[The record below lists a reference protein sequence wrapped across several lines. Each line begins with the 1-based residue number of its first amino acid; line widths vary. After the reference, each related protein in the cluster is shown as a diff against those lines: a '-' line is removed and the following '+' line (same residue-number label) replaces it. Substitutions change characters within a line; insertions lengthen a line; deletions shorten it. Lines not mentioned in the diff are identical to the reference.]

1 MLLEHQEQQKFTIII
16 TNKIVNK
23 VITFLFFFCI
33 CPIYAQQQSNQD
45 IKVGLVLSGGGA
57 KGLAHIGALKIIDS
71 LGIRV
76 DYVAGT
82 SMGSVVGS
90 LYASGYSGKQIDSI
104 FKKVD
109 FDDII
114 SDNLPREA
122 KTFYERD
129 NTEKYAITLPFEKFK
144 IKLPSG
150 LSSGQNNY
158 NLLARLTLHVCDIDD
173 FSKLPIPFFCV
184 ATNIET
190 GEAFIL
196 DKGNLAQAI
205 TASSAF
211 PSLFKPV
218 VINNQILIDGGVV
231 NNYPI
236 DELKAKGMDIIIGVD
251 VQDNLASRKDLT
263 SAPDILFQINNFRTT
278 NEMKI
283 KSKKTDVYIK
293 PNIDDFSV
301 VSFSQG
307 EAIIK
312 NGAAAARHHISAL
325 NRIVAKQRT
334 KRHYFKIR
342 QVPDSLKINK
352 IFIEGNNNYTRS
364 YILGKLKIKSN
375 EKISYKHF
383 TSGVNNIVATHSFDN
398 FTYKLSPNN
407 TQEGFDLH
415 IKVIESN
422 TTAFIKLGLHYDDL
436 YKSAALINLTKK
448 RALFNN
454 DVASFDFILGDNI
467 RYNFDYFIDKGFYWS
482 VGFKSRYNTFSK
494 SISASLILDEDEII
508 TTGLNKI
515 NVELSDITNQF
526 FLQTLFRKD
535 FALTLGVEHKRL
547 KITSETF
554 IDNNTN
560 EEETTFE
567 KSDFFG
573 LFGKL
578 KFDTYNNTH
587 FPKEGFLFDG
597 DFHLFLSSSDFNND
611 FSQFSFAKAKI
622 GYALSLSDKLALNIG
637 SQGGFKIGEDSNNSL
652 NFALGGYGKNFIN
665 NFISFY
671 GYDYLSITGSGFVKG
686 FVDLDYEM
694 FKNQHLIFSAN
705 FANVGDDIFSNG
717 NWISTPDYTGY
728 AVGWSAETFLGPIE
742 VKYSWS
748 PETNSGKWFFNFGFW
763 F

>member
-1 MLLEHQEQQKFTIII
+1 MNAQQEQF
-16 TNKIVNK
+16 
-23 VITFLFFFCI
+23 
-33 CPIYAQQQSNQD
+33 NQD

-57 KGLAHIGALKIIDS
+57 KGLAHIGALKTLDS
-71 LGIRV
+71 LGVRV
-76 DYVAGT
+76 DYIAGT
-82 SMGSVVGS
+82 SMGAIIGS
-90 LYASGYSGKQIDSI
+90 LYASGYSGKQLDSI
-104 FKKVD
+104 FNNLN
-109 FDDII
+109 FDEVIN
-114 SDNLPREA
+114 DNLPRA
-122 KTFYERD
+122 SKTFYERD
-129 NTEKYAITLPFEKFK
+129 NSEKYAVSLAFDNFK
-144 IKLPSG
+144 IHLPSAI
-150 LSSGQNNY
+150 SKGQNVF
-158 NLLARLTLHVCDIDD
+158 NLLSKLTLHVSDIHD
-173 FSKLPIPFFCV
+173 FKKLPIPFFCI

-190 GEAFIL
+190 GEAVIL
-196 DKGNLAQAI
+196 DKGSLAQAI
-205 TASSAF
+205 AASGAF
-211 PSLFKPV
+211 PSLLQPV
-218 VINNQILIDGGVV
+218 TIDNQILIDGGVI

-251 VQDNLASRKDLT
+251 VQDELADRKELET
-263 SAPDILFQINNFRTT
+263 APDIIIQINNFRTIK
-278 NEMKI
+278 EMKV
-283 KSKKTDVYIK
+283 KSKKTDIYIK
-293 PNIDDFSV
+293 PDIHDFTVISFNDGKRIIDTGNIAANKLAEELGALSKR
-301 VSFSQG
+301 QG
-307 EAIIK
+307 NKIK
-312 NGAAAARHHISAL
+312 KKL
-325 NRIVAKQRT
+325 NVT
-334 KRHYFKIR
+334 ST
-342 QVPDSLKINK
+342 DSIKING
-352 IFIEGNNNYTRS
+352 ISIQGNKKYTRA
-364 YILGKLKIKSN
+364 YILGKLKLKRG
-375 EKISYKHF
+375 EKISYQDFNK
-383 TSGVNNIVATHSFDN
+383 GVNNLIATKNFDSFIYE
-398 FTYKLSPNN
+398 FEPNGN
-407 TQEGFDLH
+407 GYNLKAH
-415 IKVIESN
+415 LKESEI
-422 TTAFIKLGLHYDDL
+422 TAFLKLGIHYDDL
-436 YKSAALINLTKK
+436 YKSAVLVNLTKK
-448 RALFNN
+448 QTLFNN
-454 DVASFDFILGDNI
+454 DVTSFDFILGDNV

-482 VGFKSRYNTFSK
+482 IGLKSRYNTFNK

-578 KFDTYNNTH
+578 KFDTYNNAH
-587 FPKEGFLFDG
+587 FPKKGFLFDG
-597 DFHLFLSSSDFNND
+597 DFHLFLSSSDFNNN

-622 GYALSLSDKLALNIG
+622 GYALSLSDKLALNIV

-686 FVDLDYEM
+686 TVDLDYEM

-717 NWISTPDYTGY
+717 NWVSTPDYTGY

-748 PETNSGKWFFNFGFW
+748 PETNSGKWFFNLGFW